1 MTGYSDTLDYLYGL
15 EKFGIVFGLDNIRWI
30 LGLIGNPQD
39 TYPTVHIAGTN
50 GKGSV
55 ARMVACMLQAA
66 GYRVGTYT
74 SPHLVSFTERIT
86 IGDEPITEREVV
98 ELTDYVRGL
107 VEKSDP
113 DRFFTFFDFTTA
125 LAFEHFR
132 RQLVEVGVIEVG
144 LGGRLDSTNVLR
156 PVVSVITNVTMDH
169 TDYLGDDLA
178 GIAREKAGIV
188 KEGVPVVTAA
198 EGIPLK
204 VIKETATDRSTVYA
218 CGEDFSYTKT
228 GDQLMTYEG
237 LHMRLEEVRVGLRGD
252 HQLVNGAVALGAG
265 EVLASRG
272 FRLGGAEMRQGLDS
286 VRWPGRLE
294 LVNGRTPLLLDGAHN
309 ADGAQ
314 RLASYLGTHFT
325 DKKRV
330 LVFGAMKD
338 KDLASMLGA
347 LAPCVEAIVLTRPAM
362 ERAADP
368 DALLSI
374 TPGALVTHS
383 VAEGLDAAG
392 KLAADGDL
400 IVVTGSLY
408 TVGEAK
414 KLLDATQ

>member
-1 MTGYSDTLDYLYGL
+1 MTGYSATLDYLYGL
-15 EKFGIVFGLDNIRWI
+15 EKFGIVFGLENIRWI

-86 IGDEPITEREVV
+86 VGDEPITEREVV

-107 VEKSDP
+107 VEECDP
-113 DRFFTFFDFTTA
+113 GRFFTFFDFTTA

-132 RQLVEVGVIEVG
+132 RRLVEVGVIEVG

-156 PVVSVITNVTMDH
+156 PVVSVITNVTVDH

-204 VIKETATDRSTVYA
+204 VIKETAADSSTVYA
-218 CGEDFSYTKT
+218 CGEDFSYAKT

-237 LHMRLEEVRVGLRGD
+237 LHMHLEDVRVGLRGD
-252 HQLVNGAVALGAG
+252 HQLANGAVALGAG
-265 EVLASRG
+265 EVLVTRG
-272 FRLGGAEMRQGLDS
+272 FRLGEAEMRQGLDT

-309 ADGAQ
+309 ADGAR
-314 RLASYLGTHFT
+314 RLASYLRTHFT

-347 LAPCVEAIVLTRPAM
+347 LAPCAETIVLTRPAM
-362 ERAADP
+362 DRAADP
-368 DALLSI
+368 DVLLSI
-374 TPGALVTHS
+374 TPGALVTRS

-392 KLAADGDL
+392 KLATDSDL

-414 KLLDATQ
+414 KLLNAAQ